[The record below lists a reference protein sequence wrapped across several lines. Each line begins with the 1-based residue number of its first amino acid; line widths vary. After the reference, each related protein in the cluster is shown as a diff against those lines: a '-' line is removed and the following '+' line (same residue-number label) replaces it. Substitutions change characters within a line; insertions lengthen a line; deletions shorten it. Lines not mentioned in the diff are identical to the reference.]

1 MTNITVQRKVVRG
14 IRSAQLGLLSNA
26 FLGLTKIIA
35 GVLGNS
41 YALIADGI
49 ESSADV
55 LSSLVVWRGL
65 LVSARAAD
73 DEHPFGYGKAEAVA
87 AAAVSLMLIAAAIG
101 IFIAGVREILIPHHA
116 PAPFT
121 LIVLGVVIVIKELLA
136 RRVFKVGHEVGSIA
150 VKADAWHHRSDA
162 LTSVA
167 AFVGILLALIG
178 GPGWEPADDYAA
190 ILCALVIGFN
200 GYSLLRPALADL
212 MDRAP
217 ERPLLDDVERAA
229 ASVPGVLHIEKVLAR
244 KVGLGYF
251 VDMHVQAEPTMTL
264 HAAHILSGKV
274 KSAVRGA
281 IPAVIGVLIHMEPF
295 EPSAAESPRS
305 S

>member
-1 MTNITVQRKVVRG
+1 MTNISVQRKVIRG

-26 FLGLTKIIA
+26 FLGLTKIVA

-87 AAAVSLMLIAAAIG
+87 AAAVSLMLVGAAIG
-101 IFIAGVREILIPHHA
+101 IFIAGVREILTPHHA

-121 LIVLGVVIVIKELLA
+121 LVVLAVVIVVKEILA
-136 RRVFKVGHEVGSIA
+136 RRVFKVGDEVGSIA

-162 LTSVA
+162 LTSCA
-167 AFVGILLALIG
+167 AFLGISIALLG
-178 GPGWEPADDYAA
+178 GPAWAPADDYAA
-190 ILCALVIGFN
+190 ILCSMVIGLN
-200 GYSLLRPALADL
+200 GFFLLRPALADL

-217 ERPLLDDVERAA
+217 DRPILAEVERAA
-229 ASVPGVLHIEKVLAR
+229 AGVDGVLLVEKVLAR

-251 VDMHVQAEPTMTL
+251 VDMHVQAAPEMTL

-281 IPAVIGVLIHMEPF
+281 IPTVIGVLIHMEPF
-295 EPSAAESPRS
+295 EPPESPPPQGV
-305 S
+305 